1 MSFIQRNF
9 FTRTLPFLIRGKLKR
24 SSNIAD
30 LASLMAQNHPEEMWI
45 RERMLKQRERHL
57 QEAQEQE
64 AALRR
69 DELTETASFHGA
81 FLNPFGSKLK
91 RSSNIADLASPMA
104 QNHPEEM
111 GLDLD
116 WPLYNINYLD
126 PGELMEQR
134 HVLRVK
140 RPSRKKPEHRI
151 PLLPGQKM
159 TEYQVDEKEAI
170 KHEVTR
176 NEETKNEVT
185 RNDEAE
191 YEVTVF
197 TGGQLWASTWNNVHL
212 TLQGE
217 NGKSEPTVIRGW
229 FLSPLYG
236 QKYTMTV
243 SCTKTLGKLLWVKL
257 YKPSWL
263 MLGDSWYPEKIEVKT
278 PDDITYIFPIYHW
291 IVNTSEHHFMEG
303 SATIQPSSEKII
315 TWELDARRVEY
326 KWDVYE
332 KGIPHCMKAPKHS
345 SLLYALPH
353 DARFSFTKFVE
364 LAKTKLRTSTDLN
377 FAALTESTKDAVPHD
392 ARFSF
397 TKFVELAKTK
407 LRTPTDLSFAAL
419 TKSTKDAL
427 LHGARFSFTKFVEL
441 AKTKLRTPTDLKAA
455 LKWESLDD
463 IRDRLRVKQS
473 RVTEYVKQHWKE
485 DAFFGY
491 QYLNGTNP
499 ILIRRCRTLPDNFPV
514 SEACLGVVVSLEEE
528 MTKGNIFLCDYKNLD
543 GVPTNTIDGKQQY
556 MAAPLVLLWKNFK
569 DELVPVAIQLR
580 QEPAKHNPIFY
591 PSDSEHDWLLAKIFV
606 RSADFN
612 EFQLN
617 AHLLRTHLLAEVFTV
632 AVMRN
637 FNREHPMYKLLVPH
651 THFTLQ
657 INYLARQSLISKDG
671 VFTKFAASGG
681 EGVMKILKRSLKSVT
696 YRSLCIPDDIK
707 DRGLSDVPN
716 YYYRDD
722 GLKLWE
728 IIYRFVEK
736 ILGCYY
742 KDDRMVMQ
750 DTKLQ
755 DWIQDIFEHG
765 FPDCKKSGI
774 PQEFTTLDEVV
785 KFVTMVIFTCSAQ
798 HSAVN
803 TGQYDFCGWMPNAP
817 VSLQQPPPTKKGTA
831 TEKMI
836 VDTLPSVNTTA
847 QGLATIYVL
856 SKPSTEDVRL
866 GEYPWDYFTEKFPC
880 MAIKQFQVELKKQ
893 SIEIEE
899 RNLKLDLPYT
909 YLDPEVVTNSVTI

>member
-1 MSFIQRNF
+1 MYDIGRISRTAVSWL
-9 FTRTLPFLIRGKLKR
+9 TRRRGLWCMTGSR
-24 SSNIAD
+24 TCG
-30 LASLMAQNHPEEMWI
+30 LT
-45 RERMLKQRERHL
+45 
-57 QEAQEQE
+57 
-64 AALRR
+64 AL
-69 DELTETASFHGA
+69 
-81 FLNPFGSKLK
+81 
-91 RSSNIADLASPMA
+91 
-104 QNHPEEM
+104 
-111 GLDLD
+111 GLHFA
-116 WPLYNINYLD
+116 
-126 PGELMEQR
+126 R
-134 HVLRVK
+134 F
-140 RPSRKKPEHRI
+140 SRKRI
-151 PLLPGQKM
+151 PLLPGQRI

-176 NEETKNEVT
+176 NEETKNKVT
-185 RNDEAE
+185 RNDETE

-229 FLSPLYG
+229 FLSLFYG
-236 QKYTMTV
+236 QKYTMTLN
-243 SCTKTLGKLLWVKL
+243 CTKTLGKLIWVEL

-291 IVNTSEHHFMEG
+291 IVNTNEHHFMEG

-315 TWELDARRVEY
+315 TWELDARRREY
-326 KWDVYE
+326 NWDVYE
-332 KGIPHCMKAPKHS
+332 TGIPHCVKAPKHS

-353 DARFSFTKFVE
+353 DARFSFTKFLE
-364 LAKTKLRTSTDLN
+364 LAKTKLRIPTVLN
-377 FAALTESTKDAVPHD
+377 FAALTESRKQ
-392 ARFSF
+392 
-397 TKFVELAKTK
+397 
-407 LRTPTDLSFAAL
+407 
-419 TKSTKDAL
+419 
-427 LHGARFSFTKFVEL
+427 
-441 AKTKLRTPTDLKAA
+441 
-455 LKWESLDD
+455 WESLAD

-473 RVTEYVKQHWKE
+473 RVTEYVKKHWKE

-499 ILIRRCRTLPDNFPV
+499 ILIRRCKELPKNFPV
-514 SEACLGVVVSLEEE
+514 DEKSLKGVVSLAAE
-528 MTKGNIFLCDYKNLD
+528 MEKGNIFLCDYKNLD

-556 MAAPLVLLWKNFK
+556 MAAPLVLLWKNPK
-569 DELVPVAIQLR
+569 DELVPVAIQLQ
-580 QEPAKHNPIFY
+580 QEPTKYNPIFY

-681 EGVMKILKRSLKSVT
+681 EGVMKILKRSLKSIT
-696 YRSLCIPDDIK
+696 YRSLCIPDDIE
-707 DRGLSDVPN
+707 DRGLSGVPN

-728 IIYRFVEK
+728 IISRFVEK
-736 ILGCYY
+736 ILGYYY
-742 KDDRMVMQ
+742 KDDTMVKQ

-755 DWIQDIFEHG
+755 DWIQGIFEHG
-765 FPDCKKSGI
+765 FLKCQESGI

-803 TGQYDFCGWMPNAP
+803 SGQYDFCGWMPNAP
-817 VSLQQPPPTKKGTA
+817 VSLQQPPPTKKGEA
-831 TEKMI
+831 TEKTI

-847 QGLATIYVL
+847 QGLAAIYLL
-856 SKPSTEDVRL
+856 SKPSTEDVCL

-880 MAIKQFQVELKKQ
+880 MAIREFEVELKKQ

-899 RNLKLDLPYT
+899 RNLKLELPYT